1 MRVCF
6 FVRIRSLASMNSD
19 LRAKVLSEWRGYRE
33 RPAQTDRTQAVGDT
47 LEKVMRQLGLAE
59 RLTEGQILAA
69 WKDIVGEWFALH
81 TFPDRIRDGVLYV
94 RVVQSSVHYELDRN
108 WKPKIIQKLK
118 TRFGANRVR
127 DIRFR
132 IG

>member
-1 MRVCF
+1 MTP
-6 FVRIRSLASMNSD
+6 D

-33 RPAQTDRTQAVGDT
+33 KPSPPDRTQAVGET
-47 LEKVMRQLGLAE
+47 LEKVMRQLGLHE
-59 RLTEGQILAA
+59 RLTESQILSA

-81 TFPDRIRDGVLYV
+81 TCPDRIRDGVLYV

-118 TRFGANRVR
+118 ARFGASRVR

-132 IG
+132 VG

>member
-1 MRVCF
+1 MTP
-6 FVRIRSLASMNSD
+6 N

-33 RPAQTDRTQAVGDT
+33 RAAPADRTQVVGET

-81 TFPDRIRDGVLYV
+81 TCPDRIRDGVLYV
-94 RVVQSSVHYELDRN
+94 RVVQSTVFYELDRN

-118 TRFGANRVR
+118 ARFGPNRVR
-127 DIRFR
+127 DVRFR

>member
-1 MRVCF
+1 
-6 FVRIRSLASMNSD
+6 MNPD

-33 RPAQTDRTQAVGDT
+33 KPALPDRTQGVGET

-59 RLTEGQILAA
+59 RLTEGQILSA
-69 WKDIVGEWFALH
+69 WKEIVGEWFALH
-81 TFPDRIRDGVLYV
+81 TCPDRIRDGVLYV

-108 WKPKIIQKLK
+108 WKAAIIKKLK
-118 TRFGANRVR
+118 ARFGANRVK

-132 IG
+132 VG

>member
-1 MRVCF
+1 MTP
-6 FVRIRSLASMNSD
+6 D
-19 LRAKVLSEWRGYRE
+19 LRSKVLSEWRGYRE
-33 RPAQTDRTQAVGDT
+33 SPPSSDRAQPVGDT
-47 LEKVMRQLGLAE
+47 LEKVMRKLGLAE

-69 WKDIVGEWFALH
+69 WKDIVGDWFAIH
-81 TFPDRIRDGVLYV
+81 TCPDRLRDGILYV

-108 WKPKIIQKLK
+108 CKTRIIQKLK
-118 TRFGANRVR
+118 ARFGPTRVR

>member
-1 MRVCF
+1 MTPET
-6 FVRIRSLASMNSD
+6 
-19 LRAKVLSEWRGYRE
+19 RAKVLSEWRGYRDFPTHPDRA
-33 RPAQTDRTQAVGDT
+33 RPVGDT
-47 LEKVMRQLGLAE
+47 LENVMRKLGLTE

-69 WKDIVGEWFALH
+69 WKDIVGDWFALH
-81 TFPDRIRDGVLYV
+81 TCPDRLRDGILFV

-108 WKPKIIQKLK
+108 CKTRIIQKLK
-118 TRFGANRVR
+118 ARFGGNRVR

>member
-1 MRVCF
+1 MTSD
-6 FVRIRSLASMNSD
+6 IRT
-19 LRAKVLSEWRGYRE
+19 KVLSEWRGYRE
-33 RPAQTDRTQAVGDT
+33 KAETADRTQSVADT

-81 TFPDRIRDGVLYV
+81 TCPDRIRDGVLYV

-108 WKPKIIQKLK
+108 WKQRIIQKLK
-118 TRFGANRVR
+118 ARFGGGKVR
-127 DIRFR
+127 DVRFR
-132 IG
+132 VG

>member
-1 MRVCF
+1 MTP
-6 FVRIRSLASMNSD
+6 D

-33 RPAQTDRTQAVGDT
+33 KSPSPDRARAVSNT

-59 RLTEGQILAA
+59 RLTEAQILAA

-81 TFPDRIRDGVLYV
+81 THPERIRDGILYV
-94 RVVQSSVHYELDRN
+94 RVVQSTVHYELDRN

-118 TRFGANRVR
+118 ARFGPARIR
-127 DIRFR
+127 EIRFR
-132 IG
+132 VG

>member
-1 MRVCF
+1 MTP
-6 FVRIRSLASMNSD
+6 N

-33 RPAQTDRTQAVGDT
+33 RAAPADRTQVVGET
-47 LEKVMRQLGLAE
+47 LEKVMRQLV
-59 RLTEGQILAA
+59 AA

-81 TFPDRIRDGVLYV
+81 TCPDRIRDGVLYV
-94 RVVQSSVHYELDRN
+94 RVVQSTVFYELDRN

-118 TRFGANRVR
+118 ARFGPNRVR
-127 DIRFR
+127 DVRFR